1 MVGQPDGQTR
11 PLIEMRTA
19 ESHLES
25 NKADRRISRVRN
37 FVSHHAGP
45 SVGPEMQKSS
55 VTDRPTVEQTNRQTD
70 RQMGLTDGP
79 TDTATYRVACTRL
92 NTSMD
97 DHEIAR

>member
-45 SVGPEMQKSS
+45 SVGPKMQKKQCDGP
-55 VTDRPTVEQTNRQTD
+55 TDSRTDGQTD
-70 RQMGLTDGP
+70 GMTDGL
-79 TDTATYRVACTRL
+79 TDTATYIVACTRL
-92 NTSMD
+92 NTRMD
-97 DHEIAR
+97 DHVIAR